1 VNALWKPGS
10 TRINPLIAGVAI
22 SVAVLGLAGI
32 GAITGVF
39 PGTRSPLPDARS
51 SQRGDIPAMNQNA
64 AEGPARATRC
74 AICGTVESIRTV
86 ELRGDA
92 TGVDPAAGDLTGAV
106 IGNQMGSD
114 NTVMTIIGVAAGVF
128 AGNDAEKSAN
138 KRHAYRVTVRMD
150 DGSFRAVSLPSPP
163 AFAVGE
169 KVRVIEGKLVRA

>member
-10 TRINPLIAGVAI
+10 TRINPLIAAAAV

-32 GAITGVF
+32 GAMTGMF
-39 PGTRSPLPDARS
+39 PGTRSTLPEARS
-51 SQRGDIPAMNQNA
+51 SQRGDIPATNQNA

-86 ELRGDA
+86 ELRGGA
-92 TGVDPAAGDLTGAV
+92 TGVDPATGEPTGAV

-114 NTVMTIIGVAAGVF
+114 NTVMTIIGAAAGVF
-128 AGNDAEKSAN
+128 AGNDADAN

-150 DGSFRAVSLPSPP
+150 DGSFRAVSLPGPP